1 MNILK
6 QLLQNKTSLTG
17 FIFILLF
24 ALTALFAPVVA
35 KPQNKQDSYKMPQA
49 SYEIEPMP
57 PSQTHLFG
65 TTENQYDL
73 YYGLIWG
80 TRLAFKVSITVVFF
94 AVIIGILI
102 GGLAGYKGGII
113 DEILMR
119 FTDIIFAVP
128 SMVLAMVIA
137 TLLGRGMLNMLLALT
152 VVAWPSYARLIR
164 GEVLKIKELDFVAS
178 SRAMG
183 GGGLHIFFKH
193 ILPNTLNPLIVMA
206 GLDMGYIV
214 LTASSL
220 SFLGLGVPAG
230 TADWGQLVALSRNWI
245 LGTYGN
251 PFEYWYTLIFPGGAL
266 VLFVLSWNLLG
277 DGLRDILD
285 PKTQKR

>member
-24 ALTALFAPVVA
+24 ALTALLAPVVA

-285 PKTQKR
+285 PKTHLR

>member
-6 QLLQNKTSLTG
+6 QLLQNKTSLVG
-17 FIFILLF
+17 IIFIALF
-24 ALTALFAPVVA
+24 ALIALFAPILA

-49 SYEIEPMP
+49 SYEIEPSA
-57 PSQTHLFG
+57 PSYEHILG

-80 TRLAFKVSITVVFF
+80 TRLAFKISIIVVLF

-102 GGLAGYKGGII
+102 GGIAGYNGGII

-137 TLLGRGMLNMLLALT
+137 ALLGRGMLNMILALT

-164 GEVLKIKELDFVAS
+164 GEVLKIKELDYIS
-178 SRAMG
+178 SARVMG
-183 GGGLHIFFKH
+183 AGGFHIFFKH
-193 ILPNTLNPLIVMA
+193 ILPNALNPLIIMA

-251 PFEYWYTLIFPGGAL
+251 PFAYWYTLVFPGGAL
-266 VLFVLSWNLLG
+266 VLFVLSWNLIG

-285 PKTQKR
+285 PKTHTR

>member
-1 MNILK
+1 MRIIK

-17 FIFILLF
+17 LIFIVLF
-24 ALTALFAPVVA
+24 ALTALFAPFLA
-35 KPQNKQDSYKMPQA
+35 KPQNPNDSYKMPQA
-49 SYEIEPMP
+49 SYEIEPMH

-73 YYGLIWG
+73 YYGVVWG
-80 TRLAFKVSITVVFF
+80 ARLAFKISLIVVFF
-94 AVIIGILI
+94 AVIIGTLI

-113 DEILMR
+113 DEVLMR
-119 FTDIIFAVP
+119 LTDIVFAVP

-137 TLLGRGMLNMLLALT
+137 ALLGRGMLNMLLALT

-164 GEVLKIKELDFVAS
+164 GEVLKIKELDYVAS
-178 SRAMG
+178 ARAMG
-183 GGGLHIFFKH
+183 AGGLHIFFRH
-193 ILPNTLNPLIVMA
+193 IFPNALSPLIIMA

-251 PFEYWYTLIFPGGAL
+251 PFAYWYTLIFPGGAL

-285 PKTQKR
+285 PKSNIR

>member
-6 QLLQNKTSLTG
+6 QLLQNKTSLVG
-17 FIFILLF
+17 IIFIALF
-24 ALTALFAPVVA
+24 ALIALFAPILA

-49 SYEIEPMP
+49 SYEIEPSA
-57 PSQTHLFG
+57 PSYEHILG

-80 TRLAFKVSITVVFF
+80 TRLAFKISIIVVFF

-102 GGLAGYKGGII
+102 GGIAGYNSGII

-137 TLLGRGMLNMLLALT
+137 ALLGRGMLNMILALT

-164 GEVLKIKELDFVAS
+164 GEVLKIKELDYIS
-178 SRAMG
+178 SARVMG
-183 GGGLHIFFKH
+183 AGGFHIFFKH
-193 ILPNTLNPLIVMA
+193 ILPNALNPLIIMA

-251 PFEYWYTLIFPGGAL
+251 PFAYWYTLVFPGGAL
-266 VLFVLSWNLLG
+266 VLFVLSWNLIG

-285 PKTQKR
+285 PKTHTR

>member
-6 QLLQNKTSLTG
+6 QLFLNKTSGTG
-17 FIFILLF
+17 LILIVLF
-24 ALTALFAPVVA
+24 TLAAIFAPVLA
-35 KPQNKQDSYKMPQA
+35 KPKNLQDSYKMPQA
-49 SYEIEPMP
+49 SYEIEPSA
-57 PSQTHLFG
+57 PSQTHIFG

-80 TRLAFKVSITVVFF
+80 TRLAFKVSLTVVFF
-94 AVIIGILI
+94 AVIIGTII

-119 FTDIIFAVP
+119 LTDIVFAVP
-128 SMVLAMVIA
+128 SMVLAMVISA
-137 TLLGRGMLNMLLALT
+137 ILGRGILNMLLALT
-152 VVAWPSYARLIR
+152 IVAWPSYARLIR
-164 GEVLKIKELDFVAS
+164 GEVLKIKELDFVSS
-178 SRAMG
+178 SRVMG
-183 GGGLHIFFKH
+183 AGGFHIFFKH
-193 ILPNTLNPLIVMA
+193 ILPNALNPIIIMA

-220 SFLGLGVPAG
+220 SFLGLGVPSG

-251 PFEYWYTLIFPGGAL
+251 PFAYWYTLVFPGGAL
-266 VLFVLSWNLLG
+266 VLFVLSWNLIG

-285 PKTQKR
+285 PKTNTR

>member
-1 MNILK
+1 MIILK

-17 FIFILLF
+17 LIFI
-24 ALTALFAPVVA
+24 ALFAITALLAPFLA
-35 KPQNKQDSYKMPQA
+35 KPQNPSDSYKMPQA
-49 SYEIEPMP
+49 SYEIEPMQ
-57 PSQTHLFG
+57 PSQSHLFG

-73 YYGLIWG
+73 YYGVVWG
-80 TRLAFKVSITVVFF
+80 ARLAFKISIVVVFF
-94 AVIIGILI
+94 AVIIGVLV

-113 DEILMR
+113 DEVLMR
-119 FTDIIFAVP
+119 LTDIVFAVP

-137 TLLGRGMLNMLLALT
+137 ALLGRGMLNMLLALT

-164 GEVLKIKELDFVAS
+164 GEVLKIKELDYVAS
-178 SRAMG
+178 ARAMG
-183 GGGLHIFFKH
+183 AGGLHIFFKH
-193 ILPNTLNPLIVMA
+193 IFPNALSPLIIMA

-251 PFEYWYTLIFPGGAL
+251 PFAYWYTIIFPGGAL

-277 DGLRDILD
+277 DGLRDVLD
-285 PKTQKR
+285 PKSHIR

>member
-1 MNILK
+1 MTIIK
-6 QLLQNKTSLTG
+6 KLLQNKTSLTG
-17 FIFILLF
+17 LMFIILF
-24 ALTALFAPVVA
+24 ALIALLAPILA
-35 KPQNKQDSYKMPQA
+35 KPQNPQDSYKMPQA
-49 SYEIEPMP
+49 SYEIEPAA
-57 PSQTHLFG
+57 PSSAHIFG

-80 TRLAFKVSITVVFF
+80 TRLAFKISIIVVFF

-102 GGLAGYKGGII
+102 GGLAGYKGGLI
-113 DEILMR
+113 DEVLMR
-119 FTDIIFAVP
+119 MTDIVFAVP

-137 TLLGRGMLNMLLALT
+137 ALLGRGMANMLLALT

-183 GGGLHIFFKH
+183 ANGFYIFFKH
-193 ILPNTLNPLIVMA
+193 ILPNALNPLIIMA

-251 PFEYWYTLIFPGGAL
+251 PFAYWYTLVFPGGAL
-266 VLFVLSWNLLG
+266 VIFVLSWNLLG

>member
-24 ALTALFAPVVA
+24 ALTALLAPVVA

-206 GLDMGYIV
+206 GPDMGYIV

-285 PKTQKR
+285 PKTHIR